1 MIHTRL
7 LFKFYKYLSG
17 GHIHFQ
23 ARVAMQKIIE
33 CNADASLIRPP
44 HKTYFHS
51 FTLCKFYAWGIVE
64 TSINNVMYRLGCN
77 RQTWFTIVQKDYASV
92 AQNEMNKQLR
102 TIYWQ
107 KQVHYCL
114 LIAWRSAGELPAT
127 IAKKWNWYGYKDKWY
142 SQNLC
147 SLTKLNCSIEKC

>member
-1 MIHTRL
+1 MATFIFRRGLQCKRL
-7 LFKFYKYLSG
+7 LSVMLMHHWSDPRTK
-17 GHIHFQ
+17 HIF
-23 ARVAMQKIIE
+23 
-33 CNADASLIRPP
+33 
-44 HKTYFHS
+44 TYYS
-51 FTLCKFYAWGIVE
+51 FTKCKFYAWGIVE
-64 TSINNVMYRLGCN
+64 TSINNVMYSIGWVATDRPA
-77 RQTWFTIVQKDYASV
+77 FTIVQKDYASV